1 MSVHDLSSIGTAKE
15 LAREL
20 GIAGDTGYPA
30 MPEEADDG
38 RFLAEEFGMT
48 GQPPAEPER
57 DLEIIEG
64 EILFYKRQAG
74 GAIIEIGKRLTEAKA
89 QLRHGEWLPWLREKV
104 DISER
109 SATNFMRIAREYSK
123 SAIIADLGA
132 VKALALLD
140 LPASE
145 REEFAAEKHVVDGV
159 EKSVSDMTAKEL
171 KRAIEERDE
180 ARKTVETMKAR
191 AEVAENARDK
201 MEKDMQSLKEISRR
215 AKETAEKKTADLAAV
230 EKELEELRNRPVDVA
245 VQTVD
250 ASQEQIEK
258 AKADGAAE
266 AVAKH
271 KAELAAVEEKL
282 KKAREEAKQA
292 KLEADNATAALRK
305 AEHTADE
312 YRKAAE
318 AAGRMAQV
326 NSNQNMVKFGLLF
339 QQAQDTVNQI
349 TDSLRRE
356 TPENQEKM
364 RRALQAL
371 ADAIREAAS

>member
-15 LAREL
+15 LARKL
-20 GIAGDTGYPA
+20 GIAGDTGYPVT
-30 MPEEADDG
+30 PEEADDG
-38 RFLAEEFGMT
+38 RFLAEDYGMT

-104 DISER
+104 SISER
-109 SATNFMRIAREYSK
+109 SAQDFMRVAREYSK
-123 SAIIADLGA
+123 SAEIADLGA
-132 VKALALLD
+132 SKALALLA

-145 REEFAAEKHVVDGV
+145 REGFAAEKHVVDGV
-159 EKSVSDMTAKEL
+159 EKSVSEMTAKEL

-180 ARKTVETMKAR
+180 ARKTVEAMKAR

-201 MEKDMQSLKEISRR
+201 MEKDMQSLKELSRR

-250 ASQEQIEK
+250 ASPEQIEK
-258 AKADGAAE
+258 AKADGAEE
-266 AVAKH
+266 AAKKH
-271 KAELAAVEEKL
+271 KEQLAAVEEKL
-282 KKAREEAKQA
+282 NKAKKEAEQAR
-292 KLEADNATAALRK
+292 LEAENATAALRK
-305 AEHTADE
+305 VEHTADE
-312 YRKAAE
+312 YRKQAE